1 MRFKIPYIPIRNKYS
16 PFIGGKFINA
26 GPDAQFISV
35 HNPADGQKITEVL
48 TACPSDVADAIH
60 IAQKAFEE
68 GLWSKASTQHRSLT
82 LSRLARLL
90 ESRVD
95 EIASLESLQTGRAI
109 REMKA
114 QLRRLPEWD
123 YYAALLR
130 THTAFV
136 APTQGKLLNYV
147 NRVPL
152 GVVAQITPFNH
163 PLLIAVKK
171 IAPAL
176 AMGNSVLLKPSEMA
190 PLSVLEF
197 AQMAFDAGV
206 PSGVLQVLTGDGPTT
221 GMDIVS
227 DPRVKKVDITAGT
240 NTGREIGRI
249 VGANL
254 GNYTAEL
261 GGKAPVVIFND
272 ADLQSAINGTPNKIP
287 RSSAFA
293 AFIASGQT
301 CVSGTRLIVQS
312 KVYETFMAGF
322 LTKTQKIT
330 RRIGN
335 PLNPLSSMGTV
346 ISARALSRIQA
357 MVTNRSSGIT
367 LLGGERMTGLS
378 SLDEHDLSQGY
389 FYPPTVIEDVS
400 VDDDVWQEEIF
411 GPVVVV
417 KRFEEESDGVQLAN
431 ASRYALGASLW
442 TKNLSRA
449 HRVANEIEAGVVWIN
464 SHHRNDPSSPWGG
477 MKESGIGRENG
488 VEAFERYSQ
497 SKSIIVNYA
506 TENEIHEKEDWFAED
521 SNERKRYG

>member
-1 MRFKIPYIPIRNKYS
+1 
-16 PFIGGKFINA
+16 
-26 GPDAQFISV
+26 
-35 HNPADGQKITEVL
+35 
-48 TACPSDVADAIH
+48 
-60 IAQKAFEE
+60 
-68 GLWSKASTQHRSLT
+68 LT

-90 ESRVD
+90 ESRIG

-114 QLRRLPEWD
+114 QLGRLPEWLD

-130 THTAFV
+130 THTSFV
-136 APTQGKLLNYV
+136 APSQGKLLNYV

-152 GVVAQITPFNH
+152 GVVTQITPFNH

-197 AQMAFDAGV
+197 AQMAFEAGV

-221 GMDIVS
+221 GMNLVS
-227 DPRVKKVDITAGT
+227 DPRIKKVDITAGT
-240 NTGREIGRI
+240 NTGREIGKI

-272 ADLQSAINGTPNKIP
+272 ADLQSAVNGA
-287 RSSAFA
+287 AFA

-301 CVSGTRLIVQS
+301 CVSGTRLIIQS
-312 KVYETFMAGF
+312 KIYDPFMAGF
-322 LTKTQKIT
+322 LTKTHEIT

-335 PLNPLSSMGTV
+335 PLNPSSSMGTV
-346 ISARALSRIQA
+346 ISARALSRIHA
-357 MVTNRSSGIT
+357 MVTNRSSGTI

-400 VDDDVWQEEIF
+400 VDDDIWQEEIF
-411 GPVVVV
+411 GPVVVI

-431 ASRYALGASLW
+431 ASKYALGASLW

-449 HRVANEIEAGVVWIN
+449 HRVANEIEAGLVWIN
-464 SHHRNDPSSPWGG
+464 CHHRNDPSSPWGG

-488 VEAFERYSQ
+488 AEAFERYSQ

-506 TENEIHEKEDWFAED
+506 SENEIHEKEDWFAED
-521 SNERKRYG
+521 STEGKRYG